1 MESVNVSR
9 KTDSRTLYIDEICAI
24 ILSDRFYL
32 FEEIPLEVA
41 HGTGKLAE
49 I

>member
-1 MESVNVSR
+1 MESVKVSR

-32 FEEIPLEVA
+32 FEEIPMEVA
-41 HGTGKLAE
+41 LGS
-49 I
+49 